1 MNEKYFEAEIIISNQ
16 KEKKRVQANS
26 KVEAIERAKEA
37 YGGKVI
43 KIREIPAPIFKSD
56 FSITKEFG
64 FRCQTSLRYSSNG
77 RLRRRNGQENACQP

>member
-43 KIREIPAPIFKSD
+43 KI
-56 FSITKEFG
+56 
-64 FRCQTSLRYSSNG
+64 
-77 RLRRRNGQENACQP
+77 